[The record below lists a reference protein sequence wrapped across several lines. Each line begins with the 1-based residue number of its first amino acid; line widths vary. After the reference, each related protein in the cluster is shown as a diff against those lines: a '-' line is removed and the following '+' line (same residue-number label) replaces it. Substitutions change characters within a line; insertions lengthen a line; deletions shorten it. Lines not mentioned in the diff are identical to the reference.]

1 MQEDLF
7 TDGGRQAELQ
17 DIQDVLDRGG
27 KELPGT
33 VFSAAAALLTFLSA
47 LAEPVVPTS
56 LHARA
61 MEGNNNLTLCKQVC
75 ALVLCMFDSPSPL
88 HLSSPSLLSHLS
100 SPSLLSISPLP
111 SLLSH
116 LSSPS
121 LPPGTCSDATC
132 TQENISVSCHVHERV
147 VRTFRSEWLG
157 S

>member
-33 VFSAAAALLTFLSA
+33 VFSAAAAVLTFLSA

-75 ALVLCMFDSPSPL
+75 ALVLCMFDSPPPL
-88 HLSSPSLLSHLS
+88 HLSSPSLLSIS
-100 SPSLLSISPLP
+100 SLQVLVQM
-111 SLLSH
+111 
-116 LSSPS
+116 
-121 LPPGTCSDATC
+121 PP
-132 TQENISVSCHVHERV
+132 VHK
-147 VRTFRSEWLG
+147 RTFQFLVTFMKELLEHSEVNGLDPKVLG
-157 S
+157 KNITYKSIQGCVLLC

>member
-33 VFSAAAALLTFLSA
+33 VFSAAAAVLTFLSA

-75 ALVLCMFDSPSPL
+75 ALVLCMFDSPPPL
-88 HLSSPSLLSHLS
+88 H
-100 SPSLLSISPLP
+100 LSISPLQV
-111 SLLSH
+111 LVQM
-116 LSSPS
+116 
-121 LPPGTCSDATC
+121 PP
-132 TQENISVSCHVHERV
+132 VHK
-147 VRTFRSEWLG
+147 RTFQFLVTFMKELLEHSEVNGLDPKVLG
-157 S
+157 KNITYKSIQGCVLLC

>member
-33 VFSAAAALLTFLSA
+33 VFSAAAAVLTFLSA

-75 ALVLCMFDSPSPL
+75 ALYV
-88 HLSSPSLLSHLS
+88 
-100 SPSLLSISPLP
+100 
-111 SLLSH
+111 
-116 LSSPS
+116 
-121 LPPGTCSDATC
+121 
-132 TQENISVSCHVHERV
+132 
-147 VRTFRSEWLG
+147 
-157 S
+157 

>member
-100 SPSLLSISPLP
+100 SLISPLP

>member
-100 SPSLLSISPLP
+100 SPISPLP